1 MKEYLFELDDNVN
14 IRRPCNHCLNIDKK
28 KMSVKKVFI
37 STRKNIFILD
47 ENRETRETGKRRP
60 DFLRVL

>member
-1 MKEYLFELDDNVN
+1 MQPLPEH
-14 IRRPCNHCLNIDKK
+14 RQK